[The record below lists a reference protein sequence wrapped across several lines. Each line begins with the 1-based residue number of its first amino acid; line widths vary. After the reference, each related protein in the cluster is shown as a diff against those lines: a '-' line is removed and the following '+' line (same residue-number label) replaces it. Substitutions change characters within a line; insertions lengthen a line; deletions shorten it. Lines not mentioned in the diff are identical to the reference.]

1 MKKSRWIKFFKAVGM
16 VLAMCLLMSVASCTT
31 PPSEEKTPE
40 DTDQTPAKPQVVLA
54 EGGVAKYVIIRSDLT
69 DSNSPETTLSLQVK
83 KALQSVSGAEFELKT
98 DWENKNDNAEIKEI
112 LIGKTN
118 RAESAAAIAEIP
130 GEDEYLIRVTGNK
143 IVIVGNGELALTEAI
158 NYFLNQY
165 AGWYAEDN
173 YTQKQTLSMDEDA
186 AYAGKWTV
194 PVYDEEPWLAD
205 IVCAPNR
212 ATKIL
217 LLDAPG
223 GDNSLTLA
231 TLQGLAAANSTTQIL
246 FRSGSWSKY
255 LESIKDIGPDGFGA
269 KVLEKNAAGQ
279 AWSVATLLEEYSSML
294 EGYILCDTGDESV
307 NVAITLAHYL
317 KAVVV
322 TPSNVAVAEKAG
334 LSMVLDVTE
343 YDDAWLRESKY
354 FDMLVTDV
362 AVEQPANMAPRLV
375 DYAVMAGCYINFYNG
390 NDAEE
395 HAKMFDFLDDGAIVI
410 GWNNTLGEYDTVLS
424 YSRLNACLIPA
435 DHACN
440 LSTLSGFNRAGTVN
454 DAQYATTVDGKVTN
468 EARHT
473 VCFVMSDGDNLQ
485 WMVNDFTS
493 GRWYGSELRGL
504 FPMTWGIPAMLGD
517 LAHPMFDYIGAT
529 QTALDEIIM
538 QLSGL
543 GYTFPSKWDSF
554 ERENMAERLAEIMSA
569 RGMKYM
575 NLLDDKGFTE
585 ENLGAF
591 LKQDGIEGIF
601 YTDYA
606 NYAGYKGEIKWVN
619 GKPAVSARYRLWD
632 IAGGSPEEIANSI
645 NNAPTDVRNASSYS
659 FIIVHAWSGVDS
671 NGNFGSGGSSMEA
684 VDALMMLLDADVD
697 VVSASEF
704 MARINRYLK

>member
-1 MKKSRWIKFFKAVGM
+1 
-16 VLAMCLLMSVASCTT
+16 
-31 PPSEEKTPE
+31 
-40 DTDQTPAKPQVVLA
+40 
-54 EGGVAKYVIIRSDLT
+54 
-69 DSNSPETTLSLQVK
+69 
-83 KALQSVSGAEFELKT
+83 
-98 DWENKNDNAEIKEI
+98 
-112 LIGKTN
+112 
-118 RAESAAAIAEIP
+118 
-130 GEDEYLIRVTGNK
+130 
-143 IVIVGNGELALTEAI
+143 
-158 NYFLNQY
+158 
-165 AGWYAEDN
+165 
-173 YTQKQTLSMDEDA
+173 MDEDT
-186 AYAGKWTV
+186 AYAGQWTI

-217 LLDAPG
+217 LLNAPG

-255 LESIKDIGPDGFGA
+255 LEYIKATGPDGFNA
-269 KVLEKNAAGQ
+269 KVVEKNAAGQ
-279 AWSVATLLEEYSSML
+279 EWTVATLLEEYSSML
-294 EGYILCDTGDESV
+294 DGYILCDTEDESV

-343 YDDAWLRESKY
+343 YDDAWLRDSAY
-354 FDMLVTDV
+354 FDMLTTEV

-375 DYAVMAGCYINFYNG
+375 DYAVMAGCYFNFYNG
-390 NDAEE
+390 NDGEE

-424 YSRLNACLIPA
+424 YAHLNACLIPA

-485 WMVNDFTS
+485 WMLNDFTS

-529 QTALDEIIM
+529 QTAMDEIIM

-543 GYTFPSKWDSF
+543 GYTFPSKWDEF
-554 ERENMAERLAEIMSA
+554 ERESMAERLAEIMSA
-569 RGMKYM
+569 RGIKYM

-632 IAGGSPEEIANSI
+632 IAGGRPEDIANSI
-645 NNAPTDVRNASSYS
+645 NNAPTDVRNANSYS
-659 FIIVHAWSGVDS
+659 FIIVHAWSGVTD
-671 NGNFGSGGSSMEA
+671 GKFGSGGSSMEA
-684 VDALMMLLDADVD
+684 IDALMMMLDADVD

-704 MARINRYLK
+704 MARINQYLKK